1 MRKAAI
7 VVTLQ
12 SHVREAE
19 LCGGTPHCPRFIANI
34 LSTIR
39 TPICIVMVVLLL
51 HKKKEEKEK
60 KKK

>member
-39 TPICIVMVVLLL
+39 TPICIVVLLL